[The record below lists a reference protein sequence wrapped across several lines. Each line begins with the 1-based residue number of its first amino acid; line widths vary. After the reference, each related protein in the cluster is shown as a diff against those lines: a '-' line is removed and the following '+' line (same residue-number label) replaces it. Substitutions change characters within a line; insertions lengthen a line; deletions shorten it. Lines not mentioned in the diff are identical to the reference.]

1 MISSLIILSLVGMQT
16 LATCL
21 LLAFLILREDTML

>member
-1 MISSLIILSLVGMQT
+1 MISSLIILSLVGLQT

-21 LLAFLILREDTML
+21 LLAFWVLREEKIL

>member
-1 MISSLIILSLVGMQT
+1 MIGSLIILSLVGMQT

-21 LLAFLILREDTML
+21 LLAFLVLREDKML

>member
-1 MISSLIILSLVGMQT
+1 MISSLIILSLVGVQT

-21 LLAFLILREDTML
+21 LLAFLIIREDKML